1 MEQIKNSVGTIQNR
15 NGETL
20 NSPLGVKGTMK
31 TIGIALKIFLVFT
44 VLTGIIYPLLITGIA
59 QVAFPYQAHGS
70 LILNDNKII
79 GSELI
84 GQQFDSVIYFTS
96 RPSAIGNNPLP
107 SGGSNLGL
115 TNAKLKAQVAERKTK
130 FMDFNHL
137 DKNAE
142 VPSDMLF
149 ASASG
154 LDPHISPEAAQL
166 QINRIAKAR
175 NFSNVQ
181 KQKLKTLVEEMNETP
196 QLMCLGES
204 RVNVLLLNIAL
215 DKLK

>member
-1 MEQIKNSVGTIQNR
+1 
-15 NGETL
+15 
-20 NSPLGVKGTMK
+20 MK
-31 TIGIALKIFLVFT
+31 TLSIALKIFLVFT
-44 VLTGIIYPLLITGIA
+44 ILTGILYPLLVTGIA
-59 QVAFPYQAHGS
+59 QVVFPHRANGS
-70 LILNDNKII
+70 LIVKDNKII

-84 GQQFDSVIYFTS
+84 GQQFDSTIYFTS

-107 SGGSNLGL
+107 SGGSNYGL
-115 TNAKLKAQVAERKTK
+115 TSVKLKAHVAERKAK
-130 FMDFNHL
+130 FIAFNQL
-137 DKNAE
+137 NKNVE
-142 VPSDMLF
+142 VPSEMLF

-154 LDPHISPEAAQL
+154 LDPHISPEAAGL

-175 NFSNVQ
+175 HFSLDQ
-181 KQKLKTLVEEMNETP
+181 KQKLKLLVEKMSQAP

>member
-1 MEQIKNSVGTIQNR
+1 
-15 NGETL
+15 
-20 NSPLGVKGTMK
+20 MK
-31 TIGIALKIFLVFT
+31 TFGIALKIFLVFT
-44 VLTGIIYPLLITGIA
+44 ILTGILYPLLVTGIA
-59 QVAFPYQAHGS
+59 QVVFPHQANGS
-70 LILNDNKII
+70 LILKDNKII

-84 GQQFDSVIYFTS
+84 GQQSDSTIYFSS

-115 TNAKLKAQVAERKTK
+115 TSAKLKAQVTERRNK
-130 FMDFNHL
+130 FITFNQL

-154 LDPHISPEAAQL
+154 LDPHISPEAARL
-166 QINRIAKAR
+166 QINRIATAR
-175 NFSNVQ
+175 HFSNTQ
-181 KQKLKTLVEEMNETP
+181 KERLKALVGKMSEAP
-196 QLMCLGES
+196 QLACLGES